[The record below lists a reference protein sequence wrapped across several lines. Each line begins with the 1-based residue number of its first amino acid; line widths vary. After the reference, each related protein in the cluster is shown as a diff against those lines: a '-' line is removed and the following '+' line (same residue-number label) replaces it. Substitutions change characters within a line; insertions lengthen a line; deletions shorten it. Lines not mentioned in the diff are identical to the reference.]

1 MSSFLE
7 AVKGRPLKRVA
18 ELARSNRP
26 PNTQLSKS
34 GSTDFDVAIIGAG
47 PYGLSAAAYLRARGL
62 TVAVIGIPMDFWANQ
77 MPAGMLLR
85 SPRVASTIA
94 DPQSELTLEA
104 YEAEAGVQARSP
116 LPSET
121 FANYGVWFQ
130 RQLKVTNIA
139 DLVQRVTRENGIFRL
154 SLSRGQSLASRQV
167 VVAAGIGPF
176 ARKPAEFS
184 ELDPSQISH
193 CYEGRQPTE
202 FKGKRVAVIGAGQSA
217 LESAALLREQGAQVE
232 LIAKVSQLRWI
243 GQHGYLHRL
252 GPISSMLYSKY
263 DVGPVGISRLV
274 AWPNLLFYIP
284 FRIKDRIR
292 TRAVRSAGAPWLLPR
307 LSNVTISPG
316 RMVRTA
322 QSLDG
327 EVKLKLDDGTDRRVD
342 HVLLGT
348 GYRVDVSGYRFLD
361 PSIVSA
367 VRQVD
372 GHPLLRKGFQSSVP
386 GLHFIGATAAKIF
399 GPLLYFVAGT
409 DFTSRHLAAHMHSG
423 LRTLSEQED
432 MAA

>member
-1 MSSFLE
+1 LE
-7 AVKGRPLKRVA
+7 AVKGRMKRVA
-18 ELARSNRP
+18 EPARSNRTGLAD
-26 PNTQLSKS
+26 TQLSKS
-34 GSTDFDVAIIGAG
+34 GATDFDVAIIGAG

-62 TVAVIGIPMDFWANQ
+62 SVAVIGMPMDFWANQ

-85 SPRVASTIA
+85 SPRIASTIA
-94 DPQSELTLEA
+94 DPRSELTLDA
-104 YEAEAGVQARSP
+104 FEAEAGVPVRSP

-121 FANYGVWFQ
+121 FASYGRWFQ
-130 RQLKVTNIA
+130 RQLQVTNIV
-139 DLVQRVTRENGIFRL
+139 DLVQRVTRENGSFRL
-154 SLSRGQSLASRQV
+154 SLSKGQSLTSRQV

-176 ARKPAEFS
+176 ARKPPEFS
-184 ELDPSQISH
+184 ELDPAQISH
-193 CYEGRQPTE
+193 CYEGRQPNE

-217 LESAALLREQGAQVE
+217 LESAALMQEQGAQVE
-232 LIAKVSQLRWI
+232 VIAKVSQLRWI

-274 AWPNLLFYIP
+274 AWPNLLFHIP

-292 TRAVRSAGAPWLLPR
+292 ARAVRAAGAPWLLPR
-307 LSNVTISPG
+307 LANVTISPG
-316 RMVRTA
+316 RVVRTA
-322 QSLDG
+322 QSLDS

-372 GHPLLRKGFQSSVP
+372 GNPLLSKGFRSSVP
-386 GLHFIGATAAKIF
+386 GLYFIGATAAKTF
-399 GPLLYFVAGT
+399 GPILYFVAGT
-409 DFTSRHLAAHMHSG
+409 DFASRHLSAHMHCG
-423 LRTLSEQED
+423 VETLSGQEEV
-432 MAA
+432 AA